1 MLRAL
6 YTAATGMQ
14 AQQIN
19 IDTIA
24 NNIANVNT
32 TGFKQGRAE
41 FQDLLYQNIRPAGT
55 ASSTFHRLSG
65 RTCSLVW
72 VPARSQPTGIYS
84 QGDFRQTGNPLDLVI
99 EGKGFLP
106 GAPAQRRNRVHARR
120 LLPSERR
127 RRDGRQPMEIR
138 WSRRSRFQPTLRTI
152 VIGKDGTVSVTQAGR
167 ARRNRSAR
175 SRSPT
180 FRIRPGLNAIGRQPL
195 FGFDAL
201 PATRLPDPWRKR
213 SRTIN
218 QGFLE
223 QSNVNVVEEMVNM
236 IIAQRA
242 YEVNSKAVRV
252 ADDMLSQINNLVR

>member
-55 ASSTFHRLSG
+55 ASSSSTEYPVGLQLGLGTRPVATD
-65 RTCSLVW
+65 R
-72 VPARSQPTGIYS
+72 IYR

-99 EGKGFLP
+99 EGKGFF
-106 GAPAQRRNRVHARR
+106 QVRM
-120 LLPSERR
+120 PSGELAYS
-127 RRDGRQPMEIR
+127 RDGSFHLNADGALVTADGNPLEPQITIPADAQE
-138 WSRRSRFQPTLRTI
+138 I
-152 VIGKDGTVSVTQAGR
+152 VIGTDGTVSVTQAGQT
-167 ARRNRSAR
+167 AAQQVGTIQVANFQN
-175 SRSPT
+175 PG
-180 FRIRPGLNAIGRQPL
+180 GLNAIGRNLLLPTSAS
-195 FGFDAL
+195 GDATASNPGEKGL
-201 PATRLPDPWRKR
+201 GR
-213 SRTIN
+213 IN

-236 IIAQRA
+236 IVAQRA
-242 YEVNSKAVRV
+242 YEVNSRAVRV

>member
-55 ASSTFHRLSG
+55 ASSSSTTFPVGLQLGLGTRPVATD
-65 RTCSLVW
+65 RNF
-72 VPARSQPTGIYS
+72 R
-84 QGDFRQTGNPLDLVI
+84 QGDMRQTTNPLDLVI
-99 EGKGFLP
+99 EGKGFFQVRLP
-106 GAPAQRRNRVHARR
+106 NGEVGYT
-120 LLPSERR
+120 
-127 RRDGRQPMEIR
+127 RDGSFHRNAEGLLATADGNPLEPQI
-138 WSRRSRFQPTLRTI
+138 TI
-152 VIGKDGTVSVTQAGR
+152 PADADTITIGKDGTVTVTTAGQTT
-167 ARRNRSAR
+167 AQTVGTIQLANFQNPS
-175 SRSPT
+175 
-180 FRIRPGLNAIGRQPL
+180 GLNAQGGNLYIASAASGEPL
-195 FGFDAL
+195 TGNPGENGL
-201 PATRLPDPWRKR
+201 GP
-213 SRTIN
+213 IM

-223 QSNVNVVEEMVNM
+223 QSNVSVVEEMVNM
-236 IIAQRA
+236 IVAQRA

-252 ADDMLSQINNLVR
+252 ADDMLSQVNNLVR

>member
-41 FQDLLYQNIRPAGT
+41 FQDLLYQNIRPAGS
-55 ASSTFHRLSG
+55 ASSASTTFPVGLQLGLGTRPVATD
-65 RTCSLVW
+65 R
-72 VPARSQPTGIYS
+72 IYT

-99 EGKGFLP
+99 EGKGFFQVRLP
-106 GAPAQRRNRVHARR
+106 NGE
-120 LLPSERR
+120 LGYT
-127 RRDGRQPMEIR
+127 RDGSFHRNAEGSLVTADGNPLEPQI
-138 WSRRSRFQPTLRTI
+138 TI
-152 VIGKDGTVSVTQAGR
+152 PIDAESITIGKDGTVSISQAGQSTSQQVGTIQI
-167 ARRNRSAR
+167 ANFQNPS
-175 SRSPT
+175 
-180 FRIRPGLNAIGRQPL
+180 GLNALGGNL
-195 FGFDAL
+195 FKASTASG
-201 PATRLPDPWRKR
+201 DPVTGNPGENGLG
-213 SRTIN
+213 SVG
-218 QGFLE
+218 QGLLE
-223 QSNVNVVEEMVNM
+223 QSNVSVVEEMVNM
-236 IIAQRA
+236 IVAQRA

>member
-55 ASSTFHRLSG
+55 ASSSSTSYPVGLQLGLGTRPVATG
-65 RTCSLVW
+65 R
-72 VPARSQPTGIYS
+72 IYR
-84 QGDFRQTGNPLDLVI
+84 QGDFRQTENPLDLVI
-99 EGKGFLP
+99 EGKGFF
-106 GAPAQRRNRVHARR
+106 QIRM
-120 LLPSERR
+120 PSGELAYT
-127 RRDGRQPMEIR
+127 RDGSFHVNAEGAMVTADGNPLEPQIKIPVDAQE
-138 WSRRSRFQPTLRTI
+138 I
-152 VIGKDGTVSVTQAGR
+152 VIGSDGTVSVTQAGQ
-167 ARRNRSAR
+167 SAAQQVG
-175 SRSPT
+175 SLQIANFQNPS
-180 FRIRPGLNAIGRQPL
+180 GLNAIGRNLLMPT
-195 FGFDAL
+195 GASGDAKAGSPGEKGL
-201 PATRLPDPWRKR
+201 GLL
-213 SRTIN
+213 N

-236 IIAQRA
+236 IVAQRA
-242 YEVNSKAVRV
+242 YEVNSRAVRV

>member
-14 AQQIN
+14 AQQVN

-55 ASSTFHRLSG
+55 ASSSSTTYPVGLQLGLGTRPVATDRIFK
-65 RTCSLVW
+65 
-72 VPARSQPTGIYS
+72 
-84 QGDFRQTGNPLDLVI
+84 QGDFKQTGNSLDLVI
-99 EGKGFLP
+99 EGKGFFQVRTP
-106 GAPAQRRNRVHARR
+106 NG
-120 LLPSERR
+120 ETGYT
-127 RRDGRQPMEIR
+127 RDGSFHMNAEGALVTADGNPVEPQITIPPDAQE
-138 WSRRSRFQPTLRTI
+138 I
-152 VIGKDGTVSVTQAGR
+152 VIGSDGTVSITQAGQ
-167 ARRNRSAR
+167 SAAQQVG
-175 SRSPT
+175 SIQIANFQNPS
-180 FRIRPGLNAIGRQPL
+180 GLNAIGGNLYMPTSSS
-195 FGFDAL
+195 GDAITGAPGENGL
-201 PATRLPDPWRKR
+201 GHV
-213 SRTIN
+213 N

-223 QSNVNVVEEMVNM
+223 QSNVSVVEEMVNM

>member
-55 ASSTFHRLSG
+55 ASSSSTQYPVGLQLGLGTRPVATD
-65 RTCSLVW
+65 R
-72 VPARSQPTGIYS
+72 IYR
-84 QGDFRQTGNPLDLVI
+84 QGDFRQTDNPLDLVI
-99 EGKGFLP
+99 EGKGFFQVRMP
-106 GAPAQRRNRVHARR
+106 NGEAAYT
-120 LLPSERR
+120 
-127 RRDGRQPMEIR
+127 RDGSFHLSADGAIVTADGSPIEPQITIPADAQE
-138 WSRRSRFQPTLRTI
+138 I
-152 VIGKDGTVSVTQAGR
+152 VIGADGTVSVTQAGQT
-167 ARRNRSAR
+167 AAQQVGTIQIANFQNPA
-175 SRSPT
+175 
-180 FRIRPGLNAIGRQPL
+180 GLNGIGRNL
-195 FGFDAL
+195 FL
-201 PATRLPDPWRKR
+201 PSSASGTATTANPGENGLGHL
-213 SRTIN
+213 N

-236 IIAQRA
+236 IVAQRA
-242 YEVNSKAVRV
+242 YEVNSKAVKV
-252 ADDMLSQINNLVR
+252 ADDMLAQINNLVR

>member
-55 ASSTFHRLSG
+55 ASSSSTEYPVGLQLGLGTRPVATD
-65 RTCSLVW
+65 R
-72 VPARSQPTGIYS
+72 IYR
-84 QGDFRQTGNPLDLVI
+84 QGDFKQTGNPFDLVV
-99 EGKGFLP
+99 EGKGFF
-106 GAPAQRRNRVHARR
+106 QVRM
-120 LLPSERR
+120 PSGELAYT
-127 RRDGRQPMEIR
+127 RDGSFHLNSEGALVTADGNPLEPQITIPADAQE
-138 WSRRSRFQPTLRTI
+138 I
-152 VIGKDGTVSVTQAGR
+152 VIGSDGTVSVTQQGQTAAQQVGTIQVANFQNPGGLNGIGRNLLLPTSASGDATASNPGENGAGR
-167 ARRNRSAR
+167 
-175 SRSPT
+175 
-180 FRIRPGLNAIGRQPL
+180 
-195 FGFDAL
+195 
-201 PATRLPDPWRKR
+201 
-213 SRTIN
+213 IN

-236 IIAQRA
+236 IVAQRA
-242 YEVNSKAVRV
+242 YEVNSRAVRV